1 MGRPA
6 LPVGTFGQVD
16 FTAMGPKKVR
26 ARARFRDFDGRTRPV
41 TRYGASRAAA
51 ERRLKEALR
60 DRIGPTGGDIT
71 ADTKIR
77 DLAVVWLDEVKAS
90 DLADGSKQ
98 LYENDLSD
106 KVIPAMGA
114 LTCRESDVP
123 ACDRFLKAVRTN
135 SGVSKARTCRTV
147 LSLLMQLAVRHGAI
161 KTNPVRE
168 VAKIPSDKRSKAK
181 ALTVD
186 EQGIILDKITVDQEA
201 DIEHDDL
208 ADLAEVLDGTGMRI
222 GEVLGIRITSCDL
235 AAGVLE
241 VNATV
246 IRLKKLGTVFQERPK
261 TEAGWRVIALPPNV
275 VAVLTR
281 RQTTALAWPG
291 NELGLLFP
299 SKAGAPRN
307 PSNTNRDLK
316 AALLRIDAGF
326 TWVTSHTFRKTVA
339 TRMDEA
345 GLSARAIAEHLG
357 HSNPSMTQDVYM
369 GRGVATAEA
378 ATILGRAA

>member
-1 MGRPA
+1 MGRPP
-6 LPVGTFGQVD
+6 LPVGTYGGVD
-16 FTAMGPKKVR
+16 YTVMGPRKVR
-26 ARARFRDFDGRTRPV
+26 ARARVRDYDGRTRPV
-41 TRYGASRAAA
+41 TRYGPSRAAA

-71 ADTKIR
+71 ADMKISR
-77 DLAVVWLDEVKAS
+77 LAVLWLEEITAS

-98 LYENDLSD
+98 LYETDLNQ
-106 KVIPAMGA
+106 KVVPAMGE
-114 LTCRESDVP
+114 LSIRESDVP
-123 ACDRFLKAVRTN
+123 ACDRFLKAVRAN

-168 VAKIPSDKRSKAK
+168 VAKIPSDKRSKAR
-181 ALTVD
+181 ALTV
-186 EQGIILDKITVDQEA
+186 EQQGVILDKIGVDQEA
-201 DIEHDDL
+201 DLEHDDL

-222 GEVLGIRITSCDL
+222 GEALGIRVTSFDL
-235 AAGVLE
+235 DAGVLE

-246 IRLKKLGTVFQERPK
+246 IRLKKVGTVLQERPK
-261 TEAGWRVIALPPNV
+261 SEAGWRVIALPPNV
-275 VAVLTR
+275 VAVLKR
-281 RQTTALAWPG
+281 RRVALGWPG

-299 SKAGAPRN
+299 TKSGGPRN

-316 AALLRIDAGF
+316 ATLVRIDSGF
-326 TWVTSHTFRKTVA
+326 AWVTSHTFRKTVA
-339 TRMDEA
+339 TRMDES

-357 HSNPSMTQDVYM
+357 HSNPSMTMDVYM
-369 GRGVATAEA
+369 GRGVAVAEA